1 MGRTELPASRS
12 AARYARERPAA
23 TRPEQAGQSRRVGQA
38 AYPRWEDVYMTDTG
52 LEPEVP
58 EDPESPDGPGEPE
71 DEARVKFREAL
82 DRKRAQEAATAGGP
96 AGTGTGK
103 VRETHGP
110 ASGRRSFRRRGGG

>member
-1 MGRTELPASRS
+1 
-12 AARYARERPAA
+12 
-23 TRPEQAGQSRRVGQA
+23 
-38 AYPRWEDVYMTDTG
+38 MTDTG

-58 EDPESPDGPGEPE
+58 EDPEDPE
-71 DEARVKFREAL
+71 DPEAPEAPEGMESEARLKFREAL

>member
-1 MGRTELPASRS
+1 
-12 AARYARERPAA
+12 
-23 TRPEQAGQSRRVGQA
+23 
-38 AYPRWEDVYMTDTG
+38 MTDTG

-58 EDPESPDGPGEPE
+58 EDPEGPEAPDGPE
-71 DEARVKFREAL
+71 DAARLKFREAL
-82 DRKRAQEAATAGGP
+82 ERKRAQEAATAGGP

>member
-1 MGRTELPASRS
+1 
-12 AARYARERPAA
+12 
-23 TRPEQAGQSRRVGQA
+23 
-38 AYPRWEDVYMTDTG
+38 MTDTG
-52 LEPEVP
+52 PEPEVP
-58 EDPESPDGPGEPE
+58 EDPESPDSPEEPE

>member
-1 MGRTELPASRS
+1 
-12 AARYARERPAA
+12 
-23 TRPEQAGQSRRVGQA
+23 
-38 AYPRWEDVYMTDTG
+38 MTDTG

-58 EDPESPDGPGEPE
+58 EDPEGPDGPDGPE
-71 DEARVKFREAL
+71 DEARLKFREAL